1 MQVAEAD
8 QATQQEAQ
16 QEQAAEQVAVVL
28 VHQVQDQELV
38 MAQHLLVVAVAVAMV
53 DQEIMLLVELADQE

>member
-38 MAQHLLVVAVAVAMV
+38 MAQHLLVVAVAVDLV
-53 DQEIMLLVELADQE
+53 DQEIMLLVELVDQE